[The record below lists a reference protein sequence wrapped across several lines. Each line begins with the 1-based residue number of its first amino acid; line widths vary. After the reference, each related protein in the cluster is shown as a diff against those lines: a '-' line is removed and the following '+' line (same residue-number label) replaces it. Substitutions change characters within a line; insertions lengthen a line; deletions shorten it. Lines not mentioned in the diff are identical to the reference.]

1 MLGLPVSLAL
11 LTSNKPVYL
20 TAVRLDYLRFNFVSV
35 TALILLHSM
44 GQGSSYVIL
53 VMSYQIEYK
62 MTKEWTV
69 YVKKTTDIKVR
80 PVSMNM
86 KIYPCYIVMDRMDI

>member
-69 YVKKTTDIKVR
+69 YVKKTTGLEVR
-80 PVSMNM
+80 LHH
-86 KIYPCYIVMDRMDI
+86 CYVGTDRMDI

>member
-69 YVKKTTDIKVR
+69 YVKKTTGLEVR
-80 PVSMNM
+80 
-86 KIYPCYIVMDRMDI
+86 ILPCYVESDERSIQ